1 MRVKSGLWVSA
12 YLRRLG
18 AIPVTAMVLKRG
30 DADAGAIF
38 IKVNRLNGHAL
49 MLHPALSTGAGDA
62 DGPPERRWVLAF
74 GADTKPESEADAYL
88 ARQRE
93 FDADLWVIEVED
105 REGRHFL
112 DDFIAE
118 E

>member
-1 MRVKSGLWVSA
+1 MRVKSGLWVAA
-12 YLRRLG
+12 YVRRLG
-18 AIPVTAMVLKRG
+18 SIPVAAMVMKRG

-38 IKVNRLNGHAL
+38 IKVNRLDGRACVL
-49 MLHPALSTGAGDA
+49 RPALSMGSGDA
-62 DGPPERRWVLAF
+62 DGLSERRWVEALQ
-74 GADTKPESEADAYL
+74 GGETPESEADAYL

-112 DDFIAE
+112 NDFIAKE
-118 E
+118 